1 MEGEENSPPPLTL
14 PQRIFAVGSEPVGV
28 RVTPYHKP
36 HAIRQILNSLDPEE
50 VDAIRSSP
58 FGKLVEI
65 ADKPSFSGRFGRFII
80 SRQLKV
86 DKKHEAWFIFSGKPV
101 RFSLREFAYVTGLNC
116 GKLPKHQKKRS
127 EKFLSQKPYWGELF
141 GSMKDVP
148 VTSVVRML
156 KKRTVTDR
164 GMRLKYAFLALLS
177 AVILPTTHTPRISQV
192 YAERIK
198 NLDDF
203 FSYPWGRIS
212 FDMLMTSIKERNE
225 VSLSQNTIA
234 LKGFVLSL
242 QLVMVEAIPALTE
255 VGNDGTSSGSEG
267 DGGEDD
273 DIADEDQNAKRTI
286 SPGNARDSD
295 ASGKVEVRSVIV
307 EGKEHFHAS
316 LNIRG
321 DFSRIERQIST
332 LSETFLTFQ
341 NNVLDKLQLL
351 LHKLED
357 SNVRS
362 GVPSSSQPGT
372 CSNVNVDV
380 HQAEISRQ
388 TLHPVG
394 NKTAFSENEIISEA
408 IRFANQSTSP
418 SVGFQ
423 PVVPPEAETPCGVDD
438 VTILPNQTTKYK
450 DDVLNGEPLIQQR
463 VHTEREIPRVKDAE
477 LVSDELSNI
486 IPPSKQASTAADNEL
501 NGSQDFHPSVQ
512 YEGQTVT
519 ERSNEMVIDDT
530 TNATIAMDQ
539 VKSNCDDEMAKEFGL
554 EEMVS
559 SYPPTS
565 QDSTQTAPA
574 PDTNLDPALV
584 FPNPTFSLGLTQEE
598 PLPTKQSVSEVDC
611 SFECVAGN
619 ENCDQEDQMF
629 ACRKSKRHKTL
640 PKSLVGQYECDKR
653 LLNRARAALVDP
665 NNTGGSS
672 DYSAKFSALIDKL
685 NTIRIGQST
694 FASNDLHEIVL
705 RSNPLQPKVVDVLMG
720 HIRSQFTLNTPVDQ
734 SNQPVFLD
742 TQFVS
747 DLTKLFPKFS
757 KWSKKDTFR
766 FPTNMMERFTSNPQ
780 AERFYFPFNL
790 DKIHWVGVCVDSA
803 SWSIVVMDCNIAL
816 RTDSLMSRE
825 LSPIA
830 LMFPYLLKLCRK
842 QLVHKDGRALSIVR
856 PRSIP
861 QNPCPAD
868 SSVSAVLLIQAHAV
882 AGVDVCQC
890 ITPDVIGSEV
900 ERLAV
905 MFYEATVGML

>member
-1 MEGEENSPPPLTL
+1 MEGEDNSPPPLTL

-316 LNIRG
+316 PEYSWSDDEDDTIVENLLTLVEHKYPFKNASFVGGVTTLDVIRMREEAKTEATNRKTVKPKQTKHTTTSEVIDFESVAAVVKEKMSG

-418 SVGFQ
+418 SVGGLNVGGPVQFQ

-477 LVSDELSNI
+477 LVSDELSDI

-512 YEGQTVT
+512 YEGQTAT

-539 VKSNCDDEMAKEFGL
+539 VNSNCDDALNVEQQIQSPIDYPVRTLNIAREEMAKEFGL

-619 ENCDQEDQMF
+619 ENCDQEDQML

-685 NTIRIGQST
+685 KSPFTIRIGQST
-694 FASNDLHEIVL
+694 FAN
-705 RSNPLQPKVVDVLMG
+705 
-720 HIRSQFTLNTPVDQ
+720 
-734 SNQPVFLD
+734 
-742 TQFVS
+742 S
-747 DLTKLFPKFS
+747 DL
-757 KWSKKDTFR
+757 R
-766 FPTNMMERFTSNPQ
+766 
-780 AERFYFPFNL
+780 
-790 DKIHWVGVCVDSA
+790 
-803 SWSIVVMDCNIAL
+803 DC
-816 RTDSLMSRE
+816 S
-825 LSPIA
+825 
-830 LMFPYLLKLCRK
+830 
-842 QLVHKDGRALSIVR
+842 
-856 PRSIP
+856 
-861 QNPCPAD
+861 
-868 SSVSAVLLIQAHAV
+868 
-882 AGVDVCQC
+882 
-890 ITPDVIGSEV
+890 
-900 ERLAV
+900 
-905 MFYEATVGML
+905 